1 MDKKESSDWR
11 DTIPFAHLYT
21 MQRYIILICILAYI
35 GLANDTNSTSTGFGL
50 SSVCPSSDCK
60 DKKLDDWLISTA
72 IVSSTLLLVSTECLR
87 DKSQLKFIED
97 NRENIMKDISQGGGE
112 YLDTLLISQLNIKLN
127 PPLLQ
132 RIQSNFEILSKL
144 NNKEFLD
151 KLKEMVHYKTIYF
164 MLTR

>member
-1 MDKKESSDWR
+1 
-11 DTIPFAHLYT
+11 

-35 GLANDTNSTSTGFGL
+35 GLANDTNSTSTRFGS
-50 SSVCPSSDCK
+50 SSVCSSSDCK
-60 DKKLDDWLISTA
+60 DIKLDDWLISTA
-72 IVSSTLLLVSTECLR
+72 VIVSSTLLLVSTECLR

-132 RIQSNFEILSKL
+132 KIQSNFEILSKL

-151 KLKEMVHYKTIYF
+151 KLKEIVHYKTV
-164 MLTR
+164 L